1 MTTQM
6 KLFTE
11 GDFEAMYLRLRN
23 EDGMMTVLSRMQAS
37 HGIHE
42 RKAYENAD
50 AMIRLV
56 AAHENA
62 ANMLSDDA
70 MAVLDA
76 FLNESDFMGGYDRK
90 VLLHQLYFGLKT
102 YQDEDLIEQIK
113 QGATESG
120 LFREYYTRCGEDP
133 SITEAMLEEE
143 IRKLMGNYRI
153 SPKAMRHIVRQMEK
167 KQNLWATAAEL
178 GEEGM
183 RFKAIAAMDLY
194 LRNKDTMTMEEA
206 AHIACTNVEL
216 QAMADGVSQGLITE
230 ERAKKIFAV
239 IAILCI
245 LAGIVL
251 TFYAPQVSAE
261 LAKIAPEASHTIK
274 TLALEGYSK
283 EVFMEGTVNR
293 VLLGKAHLN
302 DVVLARDGFLFGG
315 FAFAA
320 VSDTIAEWMG
330 KVAAK
335 RTFVRAAEEADTA
348 SAMENMIARVE
359 NETVKT
365 AIAEAEV
372 RDEQTEVQ
380 KQAAKAY
387 T

>member
-6 KLFTE
+6 KFFTE
-11 GDFEAMYLRLRN
+11 GDFESFYLRMRN
-23 EDGMMTVLSRMQAS
+23 EDGMMTVLTRMQAS

-50 AMIRLV
+50 TMIQLV
-56 AAHENA
+56 AAHTNA
-62 ANMLSDDA
+62 VNMLSDDA

-76 FLNESDFMGGYDRK
+76 FLNESNLMSGYDRK

-120 LFREYYTRCGEDP
+120 LFREYYTRYGEDP
-133 SITEAMLEEE
+133 SITEAMLEED

-153 SPKAMRHIVRQMEK
+153 SPKAMRHIVKQMEK
-167 KQNLWATAAEL
+167 SQNLRATATEL

-183 RFKAIAAMDLY
+183 RFKAIVAMDLY

-230 ERAKKIFAV
+230 ERAKKIFTV
-239 IAILCI
+239 ICLLSI
-245 LAGIVL
+245 LAGIIL
-251 TFYAPQVSAE
+251 AFYAPQI
-261 LAKIAPEASHTIK
+261 AKEIANIAPEAGHAIK

-293 VLLGKAHLN
+293 VLLGKAHLSE
-302 DVVLARDGFLFGG
+302 VVAAREGFLFGG

-320 VSDTIAEWMG
+320 ISDNVAEWLG
-330 KVAAK
+330 QIAAK
-335 RTFVRAAEEADTA
+335 RAFVRTAKEADTA
-348 SAMENMIARVE
+348 AAMENMIARME
-359 NETVKT
+359 HETVETVIETETK
-365 AIAEAEV
+365 EV
-372 RDEQTEVQ
+372 QTEAQ

>member
-6 KLFTE
+6 KLFTK
-11 GDFEAMYLRLRN
+11 GDFEALYLRMRN
-23 EDGMMTVLSRMQAS
+23 EDGMMAVLSRMQAS

-50 AMIRLV
+50 AMIQLV
-56 AAHENA
+56 AAHESA

-70 MAVLDA
+70 LEVLDA
-76 FLNESDFMGGYDRK
+76 FLTESSFMGGYDRK

-102 YQDEDLIEQIK
+102 YQDQELIEKIK
-113 QGATESG
+113 QGTSESA

-133 SITEAMLEEE
+133 AITEAMLEEE
-143 IRKLMGNYRI
+143 VRKLMGNYRI
-153 SPKAMRHIVRQMEK
+153 SPKAMRHIVKQMEK
-167 KQNLWATAAEL
+167 SQSLRATAAEL

-216 QAMADGVSQGLITE
+216 QAMADGVSQGMITE

-245 LAGIVL
+245 LASIVMA
-251 TFYAPQVSAE
+251 FYVPQVSAE
-261 LAKIAPEASHTIK
+261 LAKIAPEASHAIK

-293 VLLGKAHLN
+293 ILLGKARLSN
-302 DVVLARDGFLFGG
+302 AVLARDGLLLGGLIFGNIG
-315 FAFAA
+315 DNVAK
-320 VSDTIAEWMG
+320 WMG
-330 KVAAK
+330 QVAAK
-335 RTFVRAAEEADTA
+335 RTFVRTAEEADTA
-348 SAMENMIARVE
+348 TAMENMIARMETEAV
-359 NETVKT
+359 ETVVV
-365 AIAEAEV
+365 EAEV
-372 RDEQTEVQ
+372 KEEQTEVQ
-380 KQAAKAY
+380 KQAAMAY